1 MRLNIRFAVER
12 MQGPALVRLI
22 WDTPNHQTTYVCALY
37 NDSQPKFTNA
47 FTGLPS
53 FLNSEVLHAHGGQLK
68 MNNDKLLGLPWL
80 G

>member
-1 MRLNIRFAVER
+1 MHDH
-12 MQGPALVRLI
+12 GKK
-22 WDTPNHQTTYVCALY
+22 
-37 NDSQPKFTNA
+37 SQLHKVTNA

-68 MNNDKLLGLPWL
+68 MNNDNLLGLPWL